1 MREDMGKK
9 ISVKNVNIKL
19 SKRTWKNYGKERKG
33 QQNTGKKL
41 DLTIQLEKGGRRD
54 FKKKE
59 TNGGKK
65 RKEQKYKVRRNGLNP
80 ESSAARR
87 QVTFKSTG
95 SMPIICDFGMAGR
108 KNFFI
113 LKVNADRE
121 EG

>member
-1 MREDMGKK
+1 MEKLWKRKKRATKHRE
-9 ISVKNVNIKL
+9 
-19 SKRTWKNYGKERKG
+19 
-33 QQNTGKKL
+33 KL
-41 DLTIQLEKGGRRD
+41 DLTIQLQKGGRRD
-54 FKKKE
+54 FKKRE

-65 RKEQKYKVRRNGLNP
+65 RKEQKYKIRTNGLNP
-80 ESSAARR
+80 KSSAACR

-108 KNFFI
+108 KNSFI

>member
-1 MREDMGKK
+1 MGK
-9 ISVKNVNIKL
+9 L
-19 SKRTWKNYGKERKG
+19 WKRKKRATKHRE
-33 QQNTGKKL
+33 KL
-41 DLTIQLEKGGRRD
+41 DLTIQLEKGGGKR
-54 FKKKE
+54 FKKE

-65 RKEQKYKVRRNGLNP
+65 RKEQKYKVRTNGLNP

-108 KNFFI
+108 KNSFI

>member
-1 MREDMGKK
+1 MEKK
-9 ISVKNVNIKL
+9 
-19 SKRTWKNYGKERKG
+19 
-33 QQNTGKKL
+33 
-41 DLTIQLEKGGRRD
+41 EKGNKTQGKIGLDNTIRKRGEKR
-54 FKKKE
+54 FKKE

-65 RKEQKYKVRRNGLNP
+65 RKEQKYKVRTKGLNP

-108 KNFFI
+108 KNSFI

>member
-1 MREDMGKK
+1 MEKK
-9 ISVKNVNIKL
+9 
-19 SKRTWKNYGKERKG
+19 
-33 QQNTGKKL
+33 
-41 DLTIQLEKGGRRD
+41 EKGNKTGLDNTIRKRGEKR
-54 FKKKE
+54 FKKE

-65 RKEQKYKVRRNGLNP
+65 RKEQKYKVRTNGLNP

-108 KNFFI
+108 KNSFI

>member
-1 MREDMGKK
+1 MEKK
-9 ISVKNVNIKL
+9 
-19 SKRTWKNYGKERKG
+19 
-33 QQNTGKKL
+33 
-41 DLTIQLEKGGRRD
+41 EKGNKTQGKIGLDNTIRKRGEKR
-54 FKKKE
+54 FKKE

-65 RKEQKYKVRRNGLNP
+65 RKEQKYKVRTNGLNP

-95 SMPIICDFGMAGR
+95 SMPIICDLAGR
-108 KNFFI
+108 KNSFI